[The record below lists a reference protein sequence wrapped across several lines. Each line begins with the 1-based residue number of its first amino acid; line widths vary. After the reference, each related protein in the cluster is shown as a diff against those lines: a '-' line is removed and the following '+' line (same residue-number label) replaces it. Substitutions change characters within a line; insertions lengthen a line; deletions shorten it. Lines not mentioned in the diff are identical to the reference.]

1 VLAIVL
7 LVGSLLL
14 SYFVIRKGVHHGIL
28 DADASRRAY
37 DHRQRLKEAVAGG
50 AGEGEPPAGS

>member
-1 VLAIVL
+1 VLAVL
-7 LVGSLLL
+7 LLIGSLLL

-37 DHRQRLKEAVAGG
+37 DHRQRLEEATARG
-50 AGEGEPPAGS
+50 AGEDEPPPSS